1 MCISTQTFCHS
12 CIRDQ
17 KKEIVTEYKKMTKDL
32 KDEIH
37 KSECALKDA
46 PQRIRDNDKLVKE
59 IEDEISSLQT
69 KVDEKDSQANAIREE
84 MDLLKISKAEEREAK
99 LASIDKQITDT
110 RSQITEKRRQLEQMK
125 GAKSSDQGEI
135 ESVED
140 EIRDMDATI
149 DRLKDQR
156 KTVKKGGDQQK
167 GLWNILTSSIW
178 GDDEP
183 QQEVLD
189 EKLTKCRDEWTQFN
203 KDLDQKKRAL
213 AEEKNFSSNWPS
225 YKEKIELALPGL
237 QDRLKSL

>member
-1 MCISTQTFCHS
+1 MLFDSSLLFSCVRTQKLEIAAEF
-12 CIRDQ
+12 
-17 KKEIVTEYKKMTKDL
+17 KEKTKDL
-32 KDEIH
+32 QDEIH
-37 KSECALKDA
+37 ECERALKDA

-59 IEDEISSLQT
+59 IENEISWLQAN
-69 KVDEKDSQANAIREE
+69 VDERDSQADAIREE
-84 MDLLKISKAEEREAK
+84 IRLLQNSKAEEREAK
-99 LASIDKQITDT
+99 LASIDQQITDT
-110 RSQITEKRRQLEQMK
+110 RSQITEKRRQLEQLK
-125 GAKSSDQGEI
+125 GAKPSDQGKL